1 MARRNSSGRCPCR
14 RLVWLIACV
23 QVATSAH
30 MVDLRILICEQVG
43 LKDYNKLAIRFA
55 GHIISEDHATVHE
68 IGLCDQAIVKCDP
81 ATQQQQQAMKDLSK
95 ASTQLSWEAWAG
107 IEPRTDKK
115 LHRPHS
121 MMGGSTG
128 LAPDK
133 PVAQVELDV
142 IMKSD
147 EVV

>member
-1 MARRNSSGRCPCR
+1 MFKTN
-14 RLVWLIACV
+14 
-23 QVATSAH
+23 
-30 MVDLRILICEQVG
+30 VG

-81 ATQQQQQAMKDLSK
+81 ATQQQQQAMIDLSE

-107 IEPRTDKK
+107 IEPRTD
-115 LHRPHS
+115 RPHS
-121 MMGGSTG
+121 VMGGSTG
-128 LAPDK
+128 LAPDE
-133 PVAQVELDV
+133 PVAQVEFDV
-142 IMKSD
+142 IVKSD